1 MRCRGIRGAI
11 TVERNTKE
19 AIIAASKELLEKMVE
34 ANEVDVDDIAG
45 VWFTT
50 TPDINAEF
58 PAVAARE
65 LGWSSV
71 ALICGHEMNVPGSLP
86 NCLRVLMLVNTEKK
100 NEEIT
105 HVYLKSAE
113 ALRAETVSFQVGG
126 KGRK

>member
-1 MRCRGIRGAI
+1 LRCCGIRGAI

-19 AIIAASKELLEKMVE
+19 AIIAASTELLRKMLE

-65 LGWSSV
+65 LGWSNV
-71 ALICGHEMNVPGSLP
+71 ALICGHEMNVPGSIS

-105 HVYLKSAE
+105 HIYLKGAE
-113 ALRAETVSFQVGG
+113 VLRSETGTFQRDGD
-126 KGRK
+126 RK

>member
-1 MRCRGIRGAI
+1 LRCCGIRGAI

-19 AIIAASKELLEKMVE
+19 AIIAASTELLRKMLE

-50 TPDINAEF
+50 TPDINAVF

-65 LGWSSV
+65 LGWSNV
-71 ALICGHEMNVPGSLP
+71 ALICGHEMNVPGSIS

-105 HVYLKSAE
+105 HIYLKGAE
-113 ALRAETVSFQVGG
+113 VLRSETGTFQRGG
-126 KGRK
+126 DRK

>member
-1 MRCRGIRGAI
+1 LRCCGIRGAI

-19 AIIAASKELLEKMVE
+19 AIIAASKELLRKMIE
-34 ANEVDVDDIAG
+34 ANEVDADDIAG

-65 LGWSSV
+65 LGWSNT
-71 ALICGHEMNVPGSLP
+71 ALICGHEMNVTGSLP

-105 HVYLKSAE
+105 HIYLKGAE
-113 ALRAETVSFQVGG
+113 VLRSETGTFRQGG
-126 KGRK
+126 NRK